1 MISRLSLL
9 VQTVI
14 VVPEASPDPR
24 SITLLNVML
33 NDVQVGTIVRTPGDF
48 NAFSFEDSYRAT
60 GGVPVVSLSFRA
72 AGGGLRKDPKPVA
85 RALPAFFANLL
96 PEDKLREAMEKHHA
110 GSVRAGNDFDLLVA
124 LGADLPGAVRVVPS
138 DGTVALPDDMR
149 VPKPK
154 ARFSLAGVQMKLS
167 VINNTGKGGGLTLP
181 LGDEEGSYIAKF
193 PSTSFPGVSENE
205 YANLALAEAIG
216 MEVPERE
223 LVEQSE
229 FEGIPKEFETLS
241 DGKVLLVKR
250 FDRGSN
256 GQRIH
261 IEDFAQ
267 VFGVYPSRK
276 YEGAAY
282 HDIAAALNVAVSSD
296 AALEFVRRL
305 ALAAITGN
313 GDMHLKNWSL
323 IYHGVGD
330 KPELAPV
337 YDVLSTIPYMPADS
351 MALSFAGERPFKAL
365 NAPRWKAFAN
375 RARLPEGAVL
385 KAVVETAERVNELWW
400 SLPERKVVPT
410 KVIERIDAHVRLMTP
425 ILENVQTDA
434 NLTEQ

>member
-1 MISRLSLL
+1 M
-9 VQTVI
+9 VMQM
-14 VVPEASPDPR
+14 PEAPFYPR
-24 SITLLNVML
+24 SISLLEVLLNDL
-33 NDVQVGTIVRTPGDF
+33 KVGTIVRTPGDF

-60 GGVPVVSLSFRA
+60 GGFPVLSLSFRA
-72 AGGGLRKDPKPVA
+72 ATGGLRKDPKPVA

-124 LGADLPGAVRVVPS
+124 LGSDLPGAVRVVPS
-138 DGTVALPDDMR
+138 EGTVARVDD
-149 VPKPK
+149 PSPLKSK

-167 VINNTGKGGGLTLP
+167 VIKNTGKGGGLTLP
-181 LGDEEGSYIAKF
+181 LGDEQGSYIAKF

-223 LVEQSE
+223 LVEQAE
-229 FEGIPKEFETLS
+229 FEGIPEEFETLS

-250 FDRGSN
+250 FDRGARAE
-256 GQRIH
+256 RIH

-267 VFGVYPSRK
+267 VFGIYPSRK

-282 HDIAAALNVAVSSD
+282 HDIAAALGIAVSS
-296 AALEFVRRL
+296 AAPIEFVRRL

-323 IYHGVGD
+323 IYPGAGD
-330 KPELAPV
+330 KPKLAPI
-337 YDVLSTIPYMPADS
+337 YDVLSTIPYIPADA
-351 MALSFAGERPFKAL
+351 MALSLAGERSFKAM
-365 NAPRWKAFAN
+365 NAQRWKVFAN
-375 RARLPEGAVL
+375 RARLPEAAVL
-385 KAVVETAERVNELWW
+385 KAVIETVERVNELWW
-400 SLPERKVVPT
+400 LLPEREVVPA
-410 KVIERIDAHVRLMTP
+410 KVLERIDAHVKLMIP
-425 ILENVQTDA
+425 ILSTCAD
-434 NLTEQ
+434 

>member
-1 MISRLSLL
+1 MSDTS
-9 VQTVI
+9 
-14 VVPEASPDPR
+14 SNPR
-24 SITLLNVML
+24 SISSLDVLLNNVK
-33 NDVQVGTIVRTPGDF
+33 VGTIVRTPGDF
-48 NAFSFEDSYRAT
+48 NAFSFENSYRAT
-60 GGVPVVSLSFRA
+60 GGFPVLSLSFRA
-72 AGGGLRKDPKPVA
+72 ATGGLRKDPKPVA

-124 LGADLPGAVRVVPS
+124 LGSDLPGAVRVVPS
-138 DGTVALPDDMR
+138 DGTAVRFDNLP

-167 VINNTGKGGGLTLP
+167 VIKNTGKGGGLTLP
-181 LGDEEGSYIAKF
+181 LGDDQGSYIAKF

-250 FDRGSN
+250 FDRGAS
-256 GQRIH
+256 GERIH

-282 HDIAAALNVAVSSD
+282 HDIAAALNVAVSST

-323 IYHGVGD
+323 IYSGAGE
-330 KPELAPV
+330 KPQLAPV
-337 YDVLSTIPYMPADS
+337 YDVLSTIPYIPADA
-351 MALSFAGERPFKAL
+351 MALSLAGERPFKAL
-365 NAPRWKAFAN
+365 NVQGWKAFAN
-375 RARLPEGAVL
+375 RARLPEAAVL
-385 KAVVETAERVNELWW
+385 KAVVDTVERVNDVWW
-400 SLPERKVVPT
+400 SLPERSVAPAKVL
-410 KVIERIDAHVRLMTP
+410 ERIDTHVRLMTP
-425 ILENVQTDA
+425 ILGTCAE
-434 NLTEQ
+434 

>member
-1 MISRLSLL
+1 M
-9 VQTVI
+9 VI
-14 VVPEASPDPR
+14 EALPNPR
-24 SITLLNVML
+24 SVSSLDVLLN
-33 NDVQVGTIVRTPGDF
+33 DEKVGTIVRTPGDF

-60 GGVPVVSLSFRA
+60 GGFPVLSLSFRA
-72 AGGGLRKDPKPVA
+72 ATGGLRKDPKPVA

-110 GSVRAGNDFDLLVA
+110 SSVRAGNDFDLLVA
-124 LGADLPGAVRVVPS
+124 LGSDLPGAVRVVPS
-138 DGTVALPDDMR
+138 NGTVVHLDDIQ

-154 ARFSLAGVQMKLS
+154 VRFSLAGVQMKLS
-167 VINNTGKGGGLTLP
+167 VIKNTGKGGGLTLP
-181 LGDEEGSYIAKF
+181 LGDEQGSYIAKF

-250 FDRGSN
+250 FDRGTN

-267 VFGVYPSRK
+267 VFGINPSRK

-282 HDIAAALNVAVSSD
+282 HDIAAALNVAVSSA

-305 ALAAITGN
+305 ALAALTGN

-323 IYHGVGD
+323 IYRGAGD
-330 KPELAPV
+330 KPDLAPV
-337 YDVLSTIPYMPADS
+337 YDVLSTIPYIPADA
-351 MALSFAGERPFKAL
+351 MALSLAGERPFKAL
-365 NAPRWKAFAN
+365 NEQRWKAFAN
-375 RARLPEGAVL
+375 RARLPEAAVL
-385 KAVVETAERVNELWW
+385 NAVVDMVERVDKFWW
-400 SLPERKVVPT
+400 VLPEREVVPA
-410 KVIERIDAHVRLMTP
+410 KVLERIDAHIRLMAP
-425 ILENVQTDA
+425 ILRTCA
-434 NLTEQ
+434 N